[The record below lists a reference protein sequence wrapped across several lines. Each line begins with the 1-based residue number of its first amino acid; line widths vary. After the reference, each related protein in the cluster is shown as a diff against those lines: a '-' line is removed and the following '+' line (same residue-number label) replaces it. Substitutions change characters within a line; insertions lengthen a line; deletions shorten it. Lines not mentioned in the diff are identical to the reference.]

1 MKHSYL
7 LFLILLLQNL
17 GLANEK
23 KIALLP
29 SATIT
34 GATTVC
40 QNAASPLITFTGSGG
55 TAPYTFTYTVTG
67 VVGNQTISTTGTNNS
82 VTVAVPTGTAGT
94 FTYTLVSVADSL
106 APSNPVNVTGSEVVT
121 INPQPNAN
129 MGGTGSGST
138 FGVFPV
144 FRVCSNTAS
153 TLTFTNTSTTT
164 AINTNYT
171 INWGDGSPNF
181 TGTTWT
187 SLTHTYQIGLW
198 FLTYTIN
205 ANSGC
210 SITRTFVV
218 FVGSNPAVSLG
229 NPGNTDICNSNSLTF
244 PITGTTN
251 NPPGTTYTVTFNDN
265 STPQVFNH
273 PPPASVTHLF
283 TSSSCGTTSSD
294 GSNSYPNSFSANIVA
309 TNPCS
314 TSSVGVVP
322 IYVSANPQANFNS
335 PPTACLNTQV
345 CLTNTSQGNQV
356 ISNSCSSPSIVWSI
370 SPSTGFSIA
379 SGILGN
385 DFSSTD
391 YSLWLSGSDNLC
403 LVFNTPGIY
412 TITMKTGNKCGVDT
426 EIKTICVQSTVTP
439 QFTLNTTTGCTP
451 VSVTATNNTN
461 LANQCATPTYLWAV
475 THTPAFCGT
484 TIPTIPNQTTQNA
497 SYNFTEPGTYLIRL
511 TVTNSCGST
520 TTTQTVTVKKPPTVA
535 ITNIADFCQ
544 SVSLTPIV
552 NVSPCT
558 NTTPT
563 YLWSFPGGT
572 PSSATSQTA
581 PSVTYAIAGNYTVS
595 LAVTNECGTAT
606 AVSNSFAVQSAP
618 TVQNETITVCGGVA
632 FSVSPSNS
640 TAGNTIPVGTTYS
653 WPIPIVTG
661 GMTGGVSG
669 TNQTVI
675 SGTLNNSTSSVQT
688 ATYTITPKIG
698 TCSGATFTV
707 IVTVNPAAQVNQPI
721 DVSVCN
727 GATTSAVN
735 FTTTNPSG
743 TTFSWTNSTPSIGL
757 AASGNGNV
765 PSFIAVNTTNSPI
778 LATIIV
784 TPSFSGGSAT
794 CSGVPK
800 TFTITV
806 NPTGEVNQPSN
817 LIKCNG
823 EVVSIPFSTS
833 NSGGTT
839 IYNWTNDTVAIG
851 LAATGTGNISFTA
864 TNSTSTPLVA
874 TINVIPTYN
883 NGSSICTGTSKTFTI
898 TINPSAQVNQPPSI
912 SVCNG
917 NIVPTTTFSTLNTS
931 GTTSYTWTNSNTA
944 IGLSATGTG
953 DIPAFTAINTGNSV
967 LTATIIVTPS
977 YLVGATSC
985 TGSTKQFTIT
995 VSPNANVNAT
1005 TDKIICNGS
1014 SLPSI
1019 SFSSANTGG
1028 TTSYSWTNDTPS
1040 IGLIASGTGNIP
1052 TFMAV
1057 NTGLVPVTA
1066 TISVTPSF
1074 TNGSLVCSGVTQTFT
1089 ITVNPSAQVNSINNI
1104 EVCNGN
1110 SIPSIVFSTNNP
1122 GGITTY
1128 SWTNSNISIGLAASG
1143 NGNIPTFTA
1152 NNTGSTPLIATITV
1166 TPTYT
1171 NTGVNCGGISQTFTI
1186 TVNPSPTG
1194 LISGTVDVCLNASNP
1209 LITFTGS
1216 AGNPPYIFTYTINN
1230 GSNQTISTTSGNSI
1244 SINAPTNVL
1253 GIFTYNL
1260 INVQD
1265 SNATSCLN
1273 TISQSATVTVTA
1285 APLIDVPPTPT
1296 QSICVGGTIQNPLTV
1311 TYINGTGTPTYQWYS
1326 NTSSSTTGGTAVGTN
1341 SPSYLPS
1348 VYTVSGTYYYYVIIS
1363 FSGSGCG
1370 SVTSAVAEI
1379 VVVSDPI
1386 VSTQP
1391 IATQSLCQ
1399 NETPTNL
1406 TVTVSGGIGTISYQW
1421 FRTTTSTNI
1430 GGTPVGTNSSSF
1442 TPPTN
1447 SVGTFYYYCSIT
1459 QSGVACSVNSNSVT
1473 VIINTSP
1480 TIVNQ
1485 PSSSTVCQN
1494 GTPTT
1499 LFFTY
1504 SNGVGT
1510 PTYQWYSNSLNSNTG
1525 GSIIPNE
1532 TNPTYIPPSTTTGI
1546 FYYYCVITF
1555 PDLIGSCSS
1564 VTTNVAIVTI
1574 NPQSTID
1581 IQPLPTQS
1589 ICVGGTIQ
1597 NPLTVTYINGTG
1609 TPTYQWYSNTSSS
1622 TTGGTAVGTN
1632 SPSYLPPV
1640 YTVSGTYYYYV
1651 IISFSGS
1658 GCGSVTSAVAEIVV
1672 VSDPIV
1678 STQPIATQTL
1688 CQNATASALTV
1699 VASGGIGTYSYQ
1711 WYSNTSNSTSGGTLI
1726 NGAVTDTYTPSTS
1739 NAGTIYYYCEIT
1751 QPNGIGCNVSS
1762 EISEVNVNIAPIILN
1777 NPSSSTVCLGNNPTL
1792 LSVSYLNGVGTPNYQ
1807 WYSNT
1812 SSANTGGTL
1821 ISGATNATYNPPATS
1836 TGTTFY
1842 YCEVTFSAISGSCS
1856 LIVSNPAEVTINPN
1870 PVIAPET
1877 TTICSSTTFTI
1888 TPNTASGNII
1898 PLGTTYTWSNPT
1910 ISPAGSI
1917 TGASAQNTPQTNISQ
1932 TLVNSTTSPA
1942 TVTYTVTPISG
1953 VCTGDNFTVTVTIN
1967 PAINPNV
1974 VTNNNTCFGVNTAS
1988 ITTNITGGIPPY
2000 TINWTGPNGFTA
2012 ATTSIANLLPG
2023 LYNVTIDDLGGCPFS
2038 NSYTIIEPADIV
2050 ITVDSESDSTC
2061 FGSNNGSINIS
2072 ITGGTGDYFY
2082 TWTKDNIPFATTQDV
2097 SGLAPGAYEVSVT
2110 DANNCGPKTATFTI
2124 TEPPLLVVSLV
2135 SQTNVLCFGAATGAI
2150 TVNIVG
2156 GTPNPS
2162 ALDYTYAWTGPN
2174 GFISSNQNL
2183 NSIIAGT
2190 YNLSVTDDQGC
2201 SKNLTVVITQSS
2213 EIIVNFT
2220 TTPITC
2226 FGANNASITATIS
2239 GGNAPYQFQWNNL
2252 ATTLNQTNLSA
2263 GTYTITVTD
2272 NVGCSKVQNIIIPE
2286 APLFTVNP
2294 IVTNVTCFGANN
2306 GSINLNLTGGIAP
2319 VALTWSDGS
2328 TAGLIRNNLPPGTY
2342 TATISDGTPCFIVR
2356 TFTIIQPQALVLAA
2370 TTTNPLDCNTA
2381 NNGSINLI
2389 VSGGT
2394 SPFTYTWSN
2403 GATTEDLSNLNAGNY
2418 FVTVTD
2424 SNNCVITGQ
2433 YNLVRPA
2440 PIQIAVTTQTDFDCA
2455 TREVTQNFVAQA
2467 SGGIPPYQYQWSS
2480 GTVSGANNQIM
2491 NSTVNG
2497 TVILTVTDSASCTA
2511 NYTVDVDNP
2520 VIGNAS
2526 FEATSFGYAT
2536 YGIYSIGDPI
2546 QFNSTITGDYLSVR
2560 WDFGDGTFSTELNP
2574 VHTYQI
2580 PRDYIVTQTVTYP
2593 FGCIYVQTISLVV
2606 EKGYLLV
2613 VPTAFTPNRDTLN
2626 DTYRP
2631 VTKRLKD
2638 VQLDIYD
2645 TWGSLIYSEKGDV
2658 LIGWDGTIKGFNA
2671 ENGNYYS
2678 KVKAE
2683 TFYGTIVNEN
2693 QTFVLIK

>member
-1 MKHSYL
+1 MKHIYL
-7 LFLILLLQNL
+7 TFLILFIYNL
-17 GLANEK
+17 G
-23 KIALLP
+23 IASENKMLLP
-29 SATIT
+29 PAANISGT
-34 GATTVC
+34 TTVC

-55 TAPYTFTYTVTG
+55 TAPYTFTYKING
-67 VVGNQTISTTGTNNS
+67 GADQIISTTGTNS
-82 VTVAVPTGTAGT
+82 IVTLNAPTGTAGT
-94 FTYTLVSVADSL
+94 FIYALVSVTDSQP
-106 APSNPVNVTGSEVVT
+106 PSNPVNITGSAIVT
-121 INPQPNAN
+121 INPQANAN
-129 MGGTGSGST
+129 LNSSADSINFNGFTT
-138 FGVFPV
+138 Y
-144 FRVCSNTAS
+144 RVCSNQAAQIDFFNAS
-153 TLTFTNTSTTT
+153 TTIPT
-164 AINTNYT
+164 NTNYT
-171 INWGDGSPNF
+171 INWGDGTPNF
-181 TGTTWT
+181 TGTSWT
-187 SLTHTYQIGLW
+187 ILAHTYQVGLW
-198 FLTYTIN
+198 TLTYTITAQN
-205 ANSGC
+205 GC
-210 SITRTFVV
+210 SIIKIYKV
-218 FVGSNPAVSLG
+218 FVGNNPAVGLG
-229 NPGNTDICNSNSLTF
+229 NPGNTDVCISSSLTF
-244 PITGTTN
+244 PITGTDN
-251 NPPGTTYTVTFNDN
+251 NPPGTTYVVTFNDGSPPIN
-265 STPQVFNH
+265 FNH
-273 PPPASVTHLF
+273 PPPASVTHTFLI
-283 TSSSCGTTSSD
+283 SSCNTTSTS
-294 GSNSYPNSFSANIVA
+294 GSTTYQNSFFASIAAI
-309 TNPCS
+309 NPCDQ
-314 TSSVGVVP
+314 SSASVVP
-322 IYVSANPQANFNS
+322 IRISTAPTANFS
-335 PPTACLNTQV
+335 LPQNTV
-345 CLTNTSQGNQV
+345 CTGNQICFTNTSTGGD
-356 ISNSCSSPSIVWSI
+356 SATSTSCSTPKLIWTI
-370 SPSTGFSIA
+370 TPDTGFSLA
-379 SGILGN
+379 SGSLGN
-385 DFSSTD
+385 DFGSTNTN
-391 YSLWLSGSDNLC
+391 SWTSG
-403 LVFNTPGIY
+403 TPSICPIFSVSGTY
-412 TITMKTGNKCGVDT
+412 TIKLRIGNRCGID
-426 EIKTICVQSTVTP
+426 EITKVICVQSTLTP
-439 QFTLNTTTGCTP
+439 QFTLNTNSGCTP

-461 LANQCATPTYLWAV
+461 LTNQCATPTYLWTV

-484 TIPTIPNQTTQNA
+484 TIAPISNQNTQNA

-520 TTTQTVTVKKPPTVA
+520 NTTQTVTVKKPPTVSISPISNA
-535 ITNIADFCQ
+535 CGTASINPTATVNSCAPTG
-544 SVSLTPIV
+544 STLT
-552 NVSPCT
+552 
-558 NTTPT
+558 
-563 YLWSFPGGT
+563 YAWSFPGGT
-572 PSSATSQTA
+572 PSTA
-581 PSVTYAIAGNYTVS
+581 NTANPGTINYPAGGPYTVS
-595 LAVTNECGTAT
+595 LIVSNECGASNTAT
-606 AVSNSFAVQSAP
+606 Q
-618 TVQNETITVCGGVA
+618 
-632 FSVSPSNS
+632 
-640 TAGNTIPVGTTYS
+640 
-653 WPIPIVTG
+653 
-661 GMTGGVSG
+661 
-669 TNQTVI
+669 
-675 SGTLNNSTSSVQT
+675 
-688 ATYTITPKIG
+688 
-698 TCSGATFTV
+698 TFTV
-707 IVTVNPAAQVNQPI
+707 NTAPSITNTNLSQTICSGSSTSLVTLTATPA
-721 DVSVCN
+721 
-727 GATTSAVN
+727 
-735 FTTTNPSG
+735 G
-743 TTFSWTNSTPSIGL
+743 TTFSWTATATAGITGFLPSGI
-757 AASGNGNV
+757 NIIPV
-765 PSFIAVNTTNSPI
+765 QTITTTNSNPG
-778 LATIIV
+778 TV
-784 TPSFSGGSAT
+784 TYVITPTLGGCIGT
-794 CSGVPK
+794 PVNYVV
-800 TFTITV
+800 TV
-806 NPTGEVNQPSN
+806 NPAPSITTQPAS
-817 LIKCNG
+817 
-823 EVVSIPFSTS
+823 STVCL
-833 NSGGTT
+833 GGTPT
-839 IYNWTNDTVAIG
+839 LLSVVLSSSTV
-851 LAATGTGNISFTA
+851 
-864 TNSTSTPLVA
+864 
-874 TINVIPTYN
+874 
-883 NGSSICTGTSKTFTI
+883 
-898 TINPSAQVNQPPSI
+898 
-912 SVCNG
+912 
-917 NIVPTTTFSTLNTS
+917 
-931 GTTSYTWTNSNTA
+931 
-944 IGLSATGTG
+944 
-953 DIPAFTAINTGNSV
+953 
-967 LTATIIVTPS
+967 
-977 YLVGATSC
+977 
-985 TGSTKQFTIT
+985 
-995 VSPNANVNAT
+995 
-1005 TDKIICNGS
+1005 
-1014 SLPSI
+1014 
-1019 SFSSANTGG
+1019 
-1028 TTSYSWTNDTPS
+1028 
-1040 IGLIASGTGNIP
+1040 
-1052 TFMAV
+1052 
-1057 NTGLVPVTA
+1057 
-1066 TISVTPSF
+1066 
-1074 TNGSLVCSGVTQTFT
+1074 
-1089 ITVNPSAQVNSINNI
+1089 
-1104 EVCNGN
+1104 
-1110 SIPSIVFSTNNP
+1110 
-1122 GGITTY
+1122 
-1128 SWTNSNISIGLAASG
+1128 
-1143 NGNIPTFTA
+1143 
-1152 NNTGSTPLIATITV
+1152 
-1166 TPTYT
+1166 
-1171 NTGVNCGGISQTFTI
+1171 
-1186 TVNPSPTG
+1186 
-1194 LISGTVDVCLNASNP
+1194 
-1209 LITFTGS
+1209 
-1216 AGNPPYIFTYTINN
+1216 
-1230 GSNQTISTTSGNSI
+1230 
-1244 SINAPTNVL
+1244 
-1253 GIFTYNL
+1253 
-1260 INVQD
+1260 
-1265 SNATSCLN
+1265 
-1273 TISQSATVTVTA
+1273 
-1285 APLIDVPPTPT
+1285 
-1296 QSICVGGTIQNPLTV
+1296 
-1311 TYINGTGTPTYQWYS
+1311 TPTYQWYS
-1326 NTSSSTTGGTAVGTN
+1326 NTSNSNSGGTFITGATSATYNPPASAVGVLYFYCIITLSSGGCSNITSTLATVTITPLPTVTTQPLASQNLCVGVTIPTPLSVSYSGGIGTATYQWYSNSNSSTSGGTLITGATN
-1341 SPSYLPS
+1341 ATYLPP
-1348 VYTVSGTYYYYVIIS
+1348 VYTVSGTYYYYVIVNL
-1363 FSGSGCG
+1363 SGNGCG
-1370 SVTSAVAEI
+1370 AVTSNSAQVTVFDDPIITTQPLISQTLCQGATPSNLIVAASGGNGTFVYQWYRNTTNNTTGGIAIPGANSATYIPLTTTVGTTYYYCIITQSSPGCSVTSNVA
-1379 VVVSDPI
+1379 
-1386 VSTQP
+1386 
-1391 IATQSLCQ
+1391 A
-1399 NETPTNL
+1399 
-1406 TVTVSGGIGTISYQW
+1406 
-1421 FRTTTSTNI
+1421 
-1430 GGTPVGTNSSSF
+1430 
-1442 TPPTN
+1442 
-1447 SVGTFYYYCSIT
+1447 
-1459 QSGVACSVNSNSVT
+1459 
-1473 VIINTSP
+1473 VIINASP

-1485 PSSSTVCQN
+1485 PISSTVCTG
-1494 GTPTT
+1494 GTPTPL
-1499 LFFTY
+1499 LFTFT
-1504 SNGVGT
+1504 NGIGT
-1510 PTYQWYSNSLNSNTG
+1510 PSYQWYSNTVNDTTTG
-1525 GSIIPNE
+1525 VAIPGE
-1532 TNPTYIPPSTTTGI
+1532 TNPTFNPPATAVGTI
-1546 FYYYCVITF
+1546 YYYSIITF
-1555 PDLIGSCSS
+1555 SGISGSCAVVS
-1564 VTTNVAIVTI
+1564 TNTATVTI
-1574 NPQSTID
+1574 TPGAIID
-1581 IQPLPTQS
+1581 QQPLPTQS
-1589 ICVGGTIQ
+1589 LCVGGTIQ
-1597 NPLTVTYINGTG
+1597 NPLSVSYSSGTG

-1762 EISEVNVNIAPIILN
+1762 EISEVNVNIAPTILN

-1836 TGTTFY
+1836 TGTIFY

-1898 PLGTTYTWSNPT
+1898 PLGTTYTWSNPV
-1910 ISPAGSI
+1910 IAPAGSI

-1953 VCTGDNFTVTVTIN
+1953 VCTGNNFTVTITVN

-2072 ITGGTGDYFY
+2072 ITGGTGSYFY
-2082 TWTKDNIPFATTQDV
+2082 TWTKNNIPFAITQDI
-2097 SGLAPGAYEVSVT
+2097 SSLAPGTYVVSVT
-2110 DANNCGPKTATFTI
+2110 DANNCGPKTETFTI

-2135 SQTNVLCFGAATGAI
+2135 SQTNVLCFGASTGAI
-2150 TVNIVG
+2150 TVSTVG
-2156 GTPNPS
+2156 GTPNPTT
-2162 ALDYTYAWTGPN
+2162 LDYIYAWTGPN
-2174 GFISSNQNL
+2174 GFISNNQNL

-2190 YNLSVTDDQGC
+2190 YNLTVTDNQGC

-2319 VALTWSDGS
+2319 LALTWSDGS

-2356 TFTIIQPQALVLAA
+2356 TFTIIQPQPLVVTANIS
-2370 TTTNPLDCNTA
+2370 NPLDCNTA

-2403 GATTEDLSNLNAGNY
+2403 GATTEDLFNLNAGNY

-2658 LIGWDGTIKGFNA
+2658 LVGWDGTIKGFNA

-2678 KVKAE
+2678 KVRAE
-2683 TFYGTIVNEN
+2683 TFYGTVVNEN

>member
-1 MKHSYL
+1 MKHIYL
-7 LFLILLLQNL
+7 TFLILFIPDL
-17 GLANEK
+17 GLANENE
-23 KIALLP
+23 IALLP
-29 SATIT
+29 SASIAGT
-34 GATTVC
+34 TTVC
-40 QNAASPLITFTGSGG
+40 QNATGIVITFTGSNGIG
-55 TAPYTFTYTVTG
+55 NYTFTYSLNG
-67 VVGNQTISTTGTNNS
+67 VSQTPVSTSGNNNS
-82 VTVAVPTGTAGT
+82 VTVPVNTTVAGIFTFSLISVEDNSGTQNINNQNAVVTVISGFSVNAGT
-94 FTYTLVSVADSL
+94 DIKVCKGNPINLTSSVIGNG
-106 APSNPVNVTGSEVVT
+106 SNSVLYSWSGPNGFSSNQQSPTRNNSTVLMSGNYIVTASIGNCQVQDVVNVEVLNVGVT
-121 INPQPNAN
+121 NP
-129 MGGTGSGST
+129 
-138 FGVFPV
+138 
-144 FRVCSNTAS
+144 S
-153 TLTFTNTSTTT
+153 TLNACLTTGQTSAQVGLILSLPTSASLIQT
-164 AINTNYT
+164 IT
-171 INWGDGSPNF
+171 INWGDSSSPQVIPSTNWTTPIVYTYPSGSYTVTITATTSIGCTITQTYIAFIGSSPQAATLSLFANQAIGCSPHTTNF
-181 TGTTWT
+181 TFGIPISNSDGTNYLICFGDNAA
-187 SLTHTYQIGLW
+187 SCITYVDGTQIPSNWVFSGTAAGFNL
-198 FLTYTIN
+198 YTITHIYN
-205 ANSGC
+205 ITSCGNS
-210 SITRTFVV
+210 V
-218 FVGSNPAVSLG
+218 NL
-229 NPGNTDICNSNSLTF
+229 N
-244 PITGTTN
+244 
-251 NPPGTTYTVTFNDN
+251 GTTYNN
-265 STPQVFNH
+265 VFL
-273 PPPASVTHLF
+273 PSVIT
-283 TSSSCGTTSSD
+283 
-294 GSNSYPNSFSANIVA
+294 
-309 TNPCS
+309 TNPCTAPQPQAGS
-314 TSSVGVVP
+314 LISVGL
-322 IYVSANPQANFNS
+322 S
-335 PPTACLNTQV
+335 PTAIFTPNPIPNICVNTPLI
-345 CLTNTSQGNQV
+345 LTNTSNFGGT
-356 ISNSCSSPSIVWSI
+356 IDPITYSCTTTSPFFWTITPSTAGLWTATGLGSNNGFPTNELFWTSGSMTPSITFNQ
-370 SPSTGFSIA
+370 P
-379 SGILGN
+379 GN
-385 DFSSTD
+385 
-391 YSLWLSGSDNLC
+391 
-403 LVFNTPGIY
+403 Y
-412 TITMKTGNKCGVDT
+412 TITLNVKNSCGINSISHTV
-426 EIKTICVQSTVTP
+426 CVEPPLTP
-439 QFTLNTTTGCTP
+439 QFTLNTTDGCAP
-451 VSVTATNNTN
+451 LAITATNTTS
-461 LANQCATPTYLWAV
+461 LINQCATPTYLWQV
-475 THTPAFCGT
+475 THTPLYCASST
-484 TIPTIPNQTTQNA
+484 VTIPNQTTSNA
-497 SYNFTEPGTYLIRL
+497 NFNFTESGTYLIRL
-511 TVTNSCGST
+511 TVTNSCGSVT
-520 TTTQTVTVKKPPTVA
+520 SPVQTVTVKKPPTVS

-544 SVSLTPIV
+544 SASLTPLASV
-552 NVSPCT
+552 GSCT

-898 TINPSAQVNQPPSI
+898 TINPSAQVNQPHSI

-1019 SFSSANTGG
+1019 SFSSTNTGG

-1171 NTGVNCGGISQTFTI
+1171 NTGVNCSGTSQTFTI

-1194 LISGTVDVCLNASNP
+1194 VISGTVDVCLNASNP

-1391 IATQSLCQ
+1391 IATQ
-1399 NETPTNL
+1399 
-1406 TVTVSGGIGTISYQW
+1406 
-1421 FRTTTSTNI
+1421 
-1430 GGTPVGTNSSSF
+1430 
-1442 TPPTN
+1442 
-1447 SVGTFYYYCSIT
+1447 
-1459 QSGVACSVNSNSVT
+1459 
-1473 VIINTSP
+1473 
-1480 TIVNQ
+1480 
-1485 PSSSTVCQN
+1485 
-1494 GTPTT
+1494 
-1499 LFFTY
+1499 
-1504 SNGVGT
+1504 
-1510 PTYQWYSNSLNSNTG
+1510 
-1525 GSIIPNE
+1525 
-1532 TNPTYIPPSTTTGI
+1532 
-1546 FYYYCVITF
+1546 
-1555 PDLIGSCSS
+1555 
-1564 VTTNVAIVTI
+1564 
-1574 NPQSTID
+1574 
-1581 IQPLPTQS
+1581 
-1589 ICVGGTIQ
+1589 
-1597 NPLTVTYINGTG
+1597 
-1609 TPTYQWYSNTSSS
+1609 
-1622 TTGGTAVGTN
+1622 
-1632 SPSYLPPV
+1632 
-1640 YTVSGTYYYYV
+1640 
-1651 IISFSGS
+1651 
-1658 GCGSVTSAVAEIVV
+1658 
-1672 VSDPIV
+1672 
-1678 STQPIATQTL
+1678 TL

-1699 VASGGIGTYSYQ
+1699 VTSGGIGTYSYQ

-1726 NGAVTDTYTPSTS
+1726 NGAVTDTYMPSTS

-1762 EISEVNVNIAPIILN
+1762 EISEVNVNIAPTILN

-1812 SSANTGGTL
+1812 ISANTGGTL
-1821 ISGATNATYNPPATS
+1821 IFGATNATYNPPATS

-1842 YCEVTFSAISGSCS
+1842 YCEVTFPAISGSCS

-1898 PLGTTYTWSNPT
+1898 PLGTTYSWSNPA
-1910 ISPAGSI
+1910 IAPAGSI
-1917 TGASAQNTPQTNISQ
+1917 TGASAQNNPQTNISQ

-1953 VCTGDNFTVTVTIN
+1953 VCTGDNFTVTITVN

-1974 VTNNNTCFGVNTAS
+1974 VANNNTCFGVNTAS

-2072 ITGGTGDYFY
+2072 ITGGTGSYFY
-2082 TWTKDNIPFATTQDV
+2082 TWTKNNIPFAITQDI
-2097 SGLAPGAYEVSVT
+2097 SSLAPGTYVVSVT
-2110 DANNCGPKTATFTI
+2110 DANNCGPKTETFTI

-2150 TVNIVG
+2150 SVNTVG
-2156 GTPNPS
+2156 GTPNPTT
-2162 ALDYTYAWTGPN
+2162 LDYIYAWTGPN
-2174 GFISSNQNL
+2174 GFISNNQNL

-2190 YNLSVTDDQGC
+2190 YNLTVTDNQGC

-2213 EIIVNFT
+2213 EIIVSFT

-2226 FGANNASITATIS
+2226 FGANNASITVTIS

-2356 TFTIIQPQALVLAA
+2356 TFTIIQPQPLVVAA
-2370 TTTNPLDCNTA
+2370 NISNPLDCNTA

-2394 SPFTYTWSN
+2394 SPFNYNWSN
-2403 GATTEDLSNLNAGNY
+2403 GATTEDLFNLNAGNY

-2593 FGCIYVQTISLVV
+2593 FGCIYVQTISLLV

-2613 VPTAFTPNRDTLN
+2613 VPTAFTPNRDALN

-2658 LIGWDGTIKGFNA
+2658 LVGWDGTIKGFNA

-2678 KVKAE
+2678 KVRAE
-2683 TFYGTIVNEN
+2683 TFYGTVVNEN